1 MTKLY
6 IKQRKV
12 KGAIRIEVLTPEEYA
27 SKLKRQEIIEMVIQ
41 SIIFGLSI
49 TAISL
54 LLLIATNQI

>member
-1 MTKLY
+1 MRTI

-12 KGAIRIEVLTPEEYA
+12 KGATRIDVWTKEEYA